1 MAKQGP
7 PLSYLFPKKA
17 TQSGCARTITA
28 HTNQTNE
35 HDDKQ
40 EDISN
45 KHRGERFSVMLG
57 VGYTAHI

>member
-17 TQSGCARTITA
+17 TQSECARTVTA
-28 HTNQTNE
+28 HTKQTNE

-40 EDISN
+40 EDVSN
-45 KHRGERFSVMLG
+45 KHRCDRFSVMLG
-57 VGYTAHI
+57 VGNTADI